1 MIRRRKKKKER
12 SFTGMFEK
20 KIIEPID
27 ILERQGPE
35 LLDEL
40 PYNRDPEKQPKM
52 TFS

>member
-1 MIRRRKKKKER
+1 
-12 SFTGMFEK
+12 MFEK